1 MSSMLVIQL
10 YLFSARFMKTFSI
23 CINSFHKEFEI
34 CCETEQNPHQFKTNV
49 KMLYF
54 QLII

>member
-1 MSSMLVIQL
+1 MSLMLVIQL
-10 YLFSARFMKTFSI
+10 YLLSARFMKTFSI